1 MLTGYVQNLER
12 YKEDKYGPH
21 ARVTR
26 SRELSHLED
35 LRVATR
41 PILSEGYMCHKNQKA
56 CCEARARFVP

>member
-26 SRELSHLED
+26 SRELSHLEEFSGRYQAATKPGIHVSQKSED
-35 LRVATR
+35 L
-41 PILSEGYMCHKNQKA
+41 L
-56 CCEARARFVP
+56 